1 MVARVFSLLLFP
13 QVQIKLSKSAG
24 FINLESR
31 CAVEAVKGEH
41 PHREGNKCLL
51 SHSNRLPTC
60 NVRKQVPS
68 KLFNRSDR

>member
-13 QVQIKLSKSAG
+13 QVQIKLSKSAE
-24 FINLESR
+24 FINRSR

-41 PHREGNKCLL
+41 PHREGNKRLL

-68 KLFNRSDR
+68 KLFNRPGR

>member
-13 QVQIKLSKSAG
+13 QVQIKLSKSAE
-24 FINLESR
+24 FING
-31 CAVEAVKGEH
+31 VEAVKGEH

-68 KLFNRSDR
+68 KLFNRPGG